1 MNCTPSK
8 HCLLDECERLFCMKA
23 RQDKGIPLPRV
34 EPPAPGNEFR
44 NAKIANRRLLL
55 TYKTHL
61 DKDAWIEWISTKTG
75 TPDFVRLAH
84 ETGDKTN
91 PYNHTHCVIDFGKV
105 FQTINM
111 SYFDYENIHPHIRVL
126 KALKHSRTP
135 RPTSQRRSGKQRS
148 SRRNYSV
155 AELVWSKDSLQEA
168 LRMAKSPLTLPGSS
182 PCTTPRAKLS
192 LLYPNGECQNKIG
205 K

>member
-1 MNCTPSK
+1 MNCTPSEP
-8 HCLLDECERLFCMKA
+8 CLLPECKKMSCFQAKK
-23 RQDKGIPLPRV
+23 DKGLPLGV
-34 EPPAPGNEFR
+34 ELPTPGNEFR

-84 ETGDKTN
+84 ETGDKTT

-111 SYFDYENIHPHIRVL
+111 SYFDYENIHLIYASSRT
-126 KALKHSRTP
+126 LKHSRT
-135 RPTSQRRSGKQRS
+135 
-148 SRRNYSV
+148 
-155 AELVWSKDSLQEA
+155 
-168 LRMAKSPLTLPGSS
+168 
-182 PCTTPRAKLS
+182 LS
-192 LLYPNGECQNKIG
+192 NT
-205 K
+205 

>member
-1 MNCTPSK
+1 MNCTPSNP
-8 HCLLDECERLFCMKA
+8 CLLPECEKMSCMKA
-23 RQDKGIPLPRV
+23 KIAKDMPLGV
-34 EPPAPGNEFR
+34 EPPAPGDVFS
-44 NAKIANRRLLL
+44 KTKFANRRALL

-75 TPDFVRLAH
+75 LTPDFVRLAH

-126 KALKHSRTP
+126 KSAKALKDAKTYIAKEDPANKDLLVETTP
-135 RPTSQRRSGKQRS
+135 
-148 SRRNYSV
+148 V
-155 AELVWSKDSLQEA
+155 ADIVWSKDSFKKRSEWQKA
-168 LRMAKSPLTLPGSS
+168 L
-182 PCTTPRAKLS
+182 
-192 LLYPNGECQNKIG
+192 
-205 K
+205 